1 MNNIYKTRILE
12 HTTLLSRIHLIPMLM
27 TNGIIYFSLNLSIQ
41 EWKTW
46 LIYEFA
52 FLFLFIASRFQVTRT
67 KHCIFKMNHLENR
80 ISKTNIYLISVP
92 VVIIAPL
99 PTSLKV
105 VFVLQMAVILYLLE
119 RTYVYIG
126 RMPTNNLY
134 KIKSIICDNMH
145 LRIDRIIPNNE
156 EHGTHSIKT
165 EDNQYFLYTA
175 VYISGILTPITQKE
189 FEEYEQRN
197 LIGR

>member
-12 HTTLLSRIHLIPMLM
+12 HTKLLSLVQLTPVLI
-27 TNGIIYFSLNLSIQ
+27 TNGIIYLSMNLSLQ

-46 LIYEFA
+46 IVYECA
-52 FLFLFIASRFQVTRT
+52 FLLLFIVSRFQVIRT
-67 KHCIFKMNHLENR
+67 KHNIFLMNQLENR

-99 PTSLKV
+99 PTPLKV
-105 VFVLQMAVILYLLE
+105 VFVLQMTVILYLLE

-126 RMPTNNLY
+126 RLPTNNLY
-134 KIKSIICDNMH
+134 KIKSIICDTMH

-156 EHGTHSIKT
+156 DHGTHSIKT
-165 EDNQYFLYTA
+165 EDSQYFLYTA
-175 VYISGILTPITQKE
+175 VYISGILTPITQEE
-189 FEEYEQRN
+189 FEEYEHKN